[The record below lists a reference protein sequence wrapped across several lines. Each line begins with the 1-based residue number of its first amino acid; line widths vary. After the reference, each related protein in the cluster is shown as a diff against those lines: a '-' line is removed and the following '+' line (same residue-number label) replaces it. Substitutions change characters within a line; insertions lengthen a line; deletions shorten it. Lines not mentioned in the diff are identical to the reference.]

1 MREFHVE
8 TKKLDTTTSR
18 SQTPRKFLNQES
30 QSDNNNETIMENQAL
45 RDPRQLEDPVQFL
58 KVQTLIKDNND
69 LQTKFF
75 KNYPKTI
82 EPPAPHQKLAASLL
96 MT

>member
-30 QSDNNNETIMENQAL
+30 QSDNNETILENQAL

-69 LQTKFF
+69 LQTNVF